1 MAYQAAPAIGIWY
14 YNLELN
20 NLFEVI
26 ALDEMDRTIEIQE
39 FDGSVDEIEMDTW
52 YLLKLEITAEP
63 EDYSGAL
70 DIGEIDDFG
79 TAITD
84 TAPEDW
90 QMGPQFSE
98 AHELSGYDEEQQLMD
113 WVESRV

>member
-1 MAYQAAPAIGIWY
+1 MAYAADPVIGLWY
-14 YNLELN
+14 HNIELN

-26 ALDEMDRTIEIQE
+26 ALDENDHTIEIQE
-39 FDGSVDEIEMDTW
+39 FDGSVDEIDMDTW
-52 YLLKLEITAEP
+52 FQLTLEITAEP
-63 EDYSGAL
+63 EDFSGAL
-70 DIGEIDDFG
+70 DMGEIDDFG
-79 TAITD
+79 SAITD

-98 AHELSGYDEEQQLMD
+98 SHELSGYDEEQQLTE